1 VRKVLAPTLEGQ
13 TTIMATPSTPR
24 HKRLAIVDSHG
35 NRSSSTPPAGRYDPH
50 LLAPMP
56 LSPSSRHS
64 SPGIDRLW
72 NGRHYADDIIPRRLT
87 ASPVARVRDRDRT
100 RKRLPQYHSID
111 HAVDLLKKAKNV
123 VVLTGAGISTSLN
136 IPDFRSDGGF
146 YSKLSSSIGITTP
159 EEFFSLDFF
168 TRNSE
173 SFWDNVKPLLPKYAK
188 GKNGGYENVISNV
201 TKSHNDVAV
210 PKFSKT
216 HAFLALLQAE
226 DKLLTDYTQNIDG
239 LEFASGV
246 NAKKI
251 IQCHGSWDT
260 ATCLTCKKTISAKK
274 YLPIVFEEGYPRCKC
289 VGTDLPKGRTL
300 VKKKAKKRKRAIYEG
315 DSDHDSDDGTK
326 MPKGLF
332 KPDITFFGEPI
343 PEYYVPRLEEDKV
356 KADLLLIMGTSLK
369 VRPVKTM
376 LVDFPP
382 DIPQIWINRD
392 RYNGTNSDM
401 PGVHVDIELLGE
413 CDVVVEELCRRAGF
427 PLNKFTWKAT
437 SPKQDKD
444 HTIPVRQRQ
453 NGMNGTSMDRPKS
466 LNTSVPSGRAAQRVE
481 ETNSVAVS
489 ENSTKITSV
498 AKTTASSRASTTSKT
513 SISETETKKINRTTS
528 QNDSIPNINV
538 VSDLDAE
545 WRWRFIK
552 KPAVTPNP
560 ATA

>member
-1 VRKVLAPTLEGQ
+1 MDA
-13 TTIMATPSTPR
+13 PSTPR
-24 HKRLAIVDSHG
+24 HKRLAITDPHG
-35 NRSSSTPPAGRYDPH
+35 NRSSSTPPAGRYNPH
-50 LLAPMP
+50 LLAPMA

-64 SPGIDRLW
+64 SPGINRLS
-72 NGRHYADDIIPRRLT
+72 NGRRYADDVIPRRLT
-87 ASPVARVRDRDRT
+87 ASPVAQVKDRDRT
-100 RKRLPQYHSID
+100 RKRLPQYHSIN
-111 HAVDLLKKAKNV
+111 HAVELLMKAKNV

-173 SFWDNVKPLLPKYAK
+173 SFWDNVKPLLPKYAR
-188 GKNGGYENVISNV
+188 GKNGGYENVISNM
-201 TKSHNDVAV
+201 TKSDKDVAV
-210 PKFSKT
+210 PRFSKT
-216 HAFLALLQAE
+216 HAFLALLQAK
-226 DKLLTDYTQNIDG
+226 DKLLTNYTQNIDG

-246 NAKKI
+246 NVKKI

-289 VGTDLPKGRTL
+289 AGNDLPKGRTPA
-300 VKKKAKKRKRAIYEG
+300 KKKAKKRKRAIYEG

-382 DIPQIWINRD
+382 HIPQIWINRD
-392 RYNGTNSDM
+392 RFNGTHSDM

-413 CDVVVEELCRRAGF
+413 CDVVVEELCRRADF
-427 PLNKFTWKAT
+427 PLNDFTWSGTPINNGKG
-437 SPKQDKD
+437 
-444 HTIPVRQRQ
+444 HTIPVRERQ
-453 NGMNGTSMDRPKS
+453 NGEMKNSMSWSKPS
-466 LNTSVPSGRAAQRVE
+466 ETPVSSGRAAQQVE
-481 ETNSVAVS
+481 EINSVAIS
-489 ENSTKITSV
+489 ENCTKVTSA
-498 AKTTASSRASTTSKT
+498 AKTIASSRASTTSKV
-513 SISETETKKINRTTS
+513 SISETETKTINKTTS
-528 QNDSIPNINV
+528 QNNPTSDTRV

-545 WRWRFIK
+545 WRWRFTK
-552 KPAVTPNP
+552 KPAITLNP

>member
-1 VRKVLAPTLEGQ
+1 
-13 TTIMATPSTPR
+13 MAAPSTPR
-24 HKRLAIVDSHG
+24 HKRLAIADANGH
-35 NRSSSTPPAGRYDPH
+35 RSSSTPPTSRNIPH
-50 LLAPMP
+50 LLAPMT

-72 NGRHYADDIIPRRLT
+72 NGRHYADDMIPRRLT
-87 ASPVARVRDRDRT
+87 ASPVARVKDRDRT
-100 RKRLPQYHSID
+100 RKRLSQYHSID
-111 HAVDLLKKAKNV
+111 HAVELLKNAKNV

-173 SFWDNVKPLLPKYAK
+173 SFWDNVKPLLPRYAK
-188 GKNGGYENVISNV
+188 SKNGDYENLISKYS
-201 TKSHNDVAV
+201 KSDQDTTV
-210 PKFSKT
+210 PRFSKT
-216 HAFLALLQAE
+216 HAFLALLQAK
-226 DKLLTDYTQNIDG
+226 DKLLTNYTQNIDG

-274 YLPIVFEEGYPRCKC
+274 YLPIVFEDGYPRCKC
-289 VGTDLPKGRTL
+289 AGNDLPKHTTPAKRK
-300 VKKKAKKRKRAIYEG
+300 VKKRKRAIYEG

-343 PEYYVPRLEEDKV
+343 PEYYVPRLEQDKA
-356 KADLLLIMGTSLK
+356 KADLLLILGTSLK

-382 DIPQIWINRD
+382 HIPQIWINRD
-392 RYNGTNSDM
+392 RYNGTHSDM

-413 CDVVVEELCRRAGF
+413 CDVIIEELCRRACF
-427 PLNKFTWKAT
+427 PLDKFTWQGASQRDGKAHTMPVRERSDGPKKNTRGCSKLSPSPILSDSTLQLVEEVNSVAAAGNGKKAT
-437 SPKQDKD
+437 SVHIEPSKLLVSQ
-444 HTIPVRQRQ
+444 TEP
-453 NGMNGTSMDRPKS
+453 RP
-466 LNTSVPSGRAAQRVE
+466 AY
-481 ETNSVAVS
+481 
-489 ENSTKITSV
+489 
-498 AKTTASSRASTTSKT
+498 
-513 SISETETKKINRTTS
+513 SETGPSKSTESDTR
-528 QNDSIPNINV
+528 V

-545 WRWRFIK
+545 WRWRFTK
-552 KPAVTPNP
+552 KPTTTPGS